1 VLWHNGWRDARVARV
16 LGEVEGVREYGVKFE
31 RLQGGEGE
39 ESIQFL
45 QIMGALIRVVDNG
58 GGEIDHSEHA
68 VSAHVMRLKPKHH
81 GTYTEGEPVQLDPL
95 TPTPTPTP
103 TPTLPP
109 TPTPTLPPT
118 PTPTP
123 TPTPNP
129 HPNA

>member
-1 VLWHNGWRDARVARV
+1 MLWHNGWRDARVYRV

-58 GGEIDHSEHA
+58 GGELDHSEHA

-81 GTYTEGEPVQLDPL
+81 GTYKEGEPVQL
-95 TPTPTPTP
+95 
-103 TPTLPP
+103 
-109 TPTPTLPPT
+109 
-118 PTPTP
+118 
-123 TPTPNP
+123 
-129 HPNA
+129 